1 MRRSDRKSGREK
13 AMVNGMNR
21 RNILRLGFGAMAAT
35 GLASSSFAAVH
46 DLYGGEVFIRDE
58 LQYPPPE
65 SVEDFPVL
73 PTDQSKIPT
82 RFHRQQVEYA
92 GSELPGTIIV
102 DPANRLLY
110 FIEEGNLAVRYGVGV
125 GRAGFA
131 WSGDAHIGMKR
142 RWPRWLPPEEMLY
155 RDAHAAE
162 WVNGMPGGPGNPLGA
177 RALYLYADGKDTL
190 YRIHG
195 TNDPSSIGKAMSS
208 GCIRMLNE
216 DVADLF
222 ERVTVGTNVVVLPA
236 SI

>member
-1 MRRSDRKSGREK
+1 LLEAIFKANREK
-13 AMVNGMNR
+13 SMAMRINR
-21 RNILRLGFGAMAAT
+21 RNLLQLGLGAAT
-35 GLASSSFAAVH
+35 AVAVPSWAFADTHA
-46 DLYGGEVFIRDE
+46 LYGGEVFNRDE
-58 LQYPPPE
+58 TQYPPPE
-65 SVEDFPVL
+65 SVEDFQVL
-73 PTDQSKIPT
+73 PIDKSNIPT
-82 RFHRQQVEYA
+82 RFQRQQVEYA
-92 GSELPGTIIV
+92 GTEAPGTIIV

-110 FIEEGNLAVRYGVGV
+110 FILPGNQAVRYGVGV

-222 ERVTVGTNVVVLPA
+222 ERVTVGTTVVVLPA